1 MTSGFPPFCKNFTHK
16 LHTWDCRPPSH
27 WIQLIN
33 DVNILQTVDKARAQ
47 QIRVHWNDL
56 KRWTSLRSQRMC
68 IRPATRG
75 PLLSS
80 SRINCYLYFFKL
92 VLGELLSG
100 SVVFVFFK
108 CIFFWAESHQQ
119 SCISSETSVTRFVL
133 PALVTEAELRFF
145 VLCEHV
151 CRTAH
156 LPLNYHHKYFI
167 HCWNPDRLLIRV
179 WEQLQITAL
188 TFLHMASVWK
198 PKTTF
203 LIKSGWIIKLPLQ
216 VTVEFKVFNC

>member
-1 MTSGFPPFCKNFTHK
+1 
-16 LHTWDCRPPSH
+16 
-27 WIQLIN
+27 
-33 DVNILQTVDKARAQ
+33 
-47 QIRVHWNDL
+47 
-56 KRWTSLRSQRMC
+56 MC

-100 SVVFVFFK
+100 SVVFVFLNVF
-108 CIFFWAESHQQ
+108 
-119 SCISSETSVTRFVL
+119 SSEQSRTNKAVSLVKLVWQDLFCQ
-133 PALVTEAELRFF
+133 PLVTEAELRFF
-145 VLCEHV
+145 VLCQHV

-188 TFLHMASVWK
+188 TFLHMASVRK

-216 VTVEFKVFNC
+216 VAVEFKVFNCQFILI